1 MNLGDCKISQILG
14 LERCLSLTDSQF
26 HLLEFQYSQLLLFLS
41 DFWRLV
47 LVSFNNARDVM
58 TVDQTTAYQGRT
70 TSLLEIG
77 KTYDTPTF

>member
-1 MNLGDCKISQILG
+1 MNLGDCKISQILD

-26 HLLEFQYSQLLLFLS
+26 HLLEFQYFQLLLFLS
-41 DFWRLV
+41 EFWRLV